1 MTGAAYWCREF
12 KIHPDHQDDSED
24 SRKPCIDCKHS
35 LFDRSTCDASGVDIS
50 KGRTEDGKPYC
61 NIFQPVT
68 CAECKAGGA
77 WTNECLVSGHPI
89 TSNSPACSDFVRYDA
104 LESEN
109 QDDSDIRGKFKS
121 ESYAVKYIACGNC
134 ARWKMAPESSEWGS
148 CAYSLTMVKNTQ
160 VACKDFKN
168 QDDSDM
174 KA

>member
-1 MTGAAYWCREF
+1 MPGPKGEECQKCYFRGEAFGMDAKGEIAPCHLSQGPVMTGAAYWCREF

-109 QDDSDIRGKFKS
+109 QDDSD
-121 ESYAVKYIACGNC
+121 
-134 ARWKMAPESSEWGS
+134 
-148 CAYSLTMVKNTQ
+148 
-160 VACKDFKN
+160 
-168 QDDSDM
+168 M